1 MCTICVLVDIR
12 RIRPPRTG
20 HRGYKPL
27 YGCWELKLG
36 PVQEQV
42 VFTMEP
48 SPQPL
53 NFEIGFYHVD
63 QTELANPPAPAS
75 HMLKF

>member
-1 MCTICVLVDIR
+1 M
-12 RIRPPRTG
+12 
-20 HRGYKPL
+20 
-27 YGCWELKLG
+27 GCWELKLG

-53 NFEIGFYHVD
+53 NFETGFYHVD
-63 QTELANPPAPAS
+63 QTELASPPAPAS